1 MRIKT
6 ALMCGVC
13 ALISGAALA
22 QDEFIC
28 HGLDRPAC
36 IPEYHKVVPERDV
49 CFDQYTCDF
58 KGFVCKSKFDEAL
71 KHMQEVIDAYN
82 DLSQA
87 NKALINDYEDLSKRH
102 RKLIDDYNQLLA
114 DMRR

>member
-36 IPEYHKVVPERDV
+36 IPEYHKVAPERDV

-58 KGFVCKSKFDEAL
+58 KGFVCKSAHTFRRVL
-71 KHMQEVIDAYN
+71 RV
-82 DLSQA
+82 
-87 NKALINDYEDLSKRH
+87 
-102 RKLIDDYNQLLA
+102 RKL
-114 DMRR
+114 MRELFIIQIRLTGIA